1 MIAGAVKKNL
11 SLVLESAKGPRMNDA
26 RAITLKLGPISM
38 GRLGKSPPARIAR
51 FLCERRERS
60 RFVRLHLRAG
70 LVLAHSPLSFS
81 RRIFRAPRPCIF
93 RVSRSKTARSSAR
106 KVSQAQVTQKK
117 INQPGCS
124 RGDRNGCKNVVPA
137 KSRTI
142 AKMRTTNMVQ
152 RRVD

>member
-11 SLVLESAKGPRMNDA
+11 RLVLESAKRARMNDP

-38 GRLGKSPPARIAR
+38 RQFGKSPPARIAR

-60 RFVRLHLRAG
+60 RFVHLHLRAG

-81 RRIFRAPRPCIF
+81 RRIFRAARRCIF

-106 KVSQAQVTQKK
+106 NVSQAQATQKK

-124 RGDRNGCKNVVPA
+124 RGDRNDCKNVVPA

-142 AKMRTTNMVQ
+142 ARIRTTNIVQ
-152 RRVD
+152 RRLE